1 MQLTVCELLEA
12 VNGSL
17 LYGNESE
24 TFRFVS
30 TDSRDQMTTQ
40 LFIPLVGETH
50 DGHNYIETAIE
61 HGAVGFLT
69 QYTNAP
75 TTAKFAVKVADT
87 TKALGMLASYV
98 LAKSRATVIG
108 ITGSVGKTTTRQ
120 FVAAVVS
127 KLGKTIATSGNF
139 NNHIGLPLTI
149 LKMEGDEEYVVLEMG
164 MNHLGEISY
173 LSNIAKPDYG
183 IITMVGTSHIE
194 YLGSRENILKAKLEI
209 TDGMKEKGVLLLNGD
224 NDLLSTV
231 KPSFQTEYFGKTN
244 AKYPYEILSETDPAQ
259 FILDGFAYQ
268 IPICGA
274 HNIQNASAAIL
285 LGKLLGAT
293 NEQIQAGLM
302 EFETVGY
309 RQKTETVGDITIIA
323 DCYNASLDS
332 DIAALSVL
340 SQTSGQRKVAVLGPI
355 GELGEHLSAI
365 LEAVGHAVFAHKI
378 DRLICV
384 EEDAC
389 FIAKGAKEAGMDES
403 AISCYSSKEK
413 FISNIPALFHPDDVV
428 LFKASRKYRFE
439 ELCEKLKQHLIQNK
453 E

>member
-12 VNGSL
+12 VGGSL
-17 LYGNESE
+17 LYGDSSQ

-40 LFIPLVGETH
+40 LFIPLIGETH
-50 DGHNYIETAIE
+50 DGHNYIEKAIE
-61 HGAVGFLT
+61 NGAVGFIT
-69 QYTNAP
+69 QYTDCP
-75 TTAKFAVKVADT
+75 TAAKFAVKVDDT
-87 TKALGMLASYV
+87 TKALGMLAAYV
-98 LAKSRATVIG
+98 LSKSDVTVIG

-120 FVAAVVS
+120 FVASVVS

-139 NNHIGLPLTI
+139 NNHIGLPLTV
-149 LKMEGDEEYVVLEMG
+149 LKMEGDEKYVVLEMG

-173 LSNIAKPDYG
+173 LSNIAKPDFA

-209 TDGMKEKGVLLLNGD
+209 TDGMKETGVLLLNGD

-231 KPSFQTEYFGKTN
+231 NASYQTEYFGKN
-244 AKYPYEILSETDPAQ
+244 NGKYPYEILSETAPAK
-259 FILDGFAYQ
+259 FLSDGFIYQ
-268 IPICGA
+268 IPISGA

-293 NEQIQAGLM
+293 NEQIQSGLWD
-302 EFETVGY
+302 FETVGY
-309 RQKTETVGDITIIA
+309 RQKTETIGNITMIA

-340 SQTSGQRKVAVLGPI
+340 KNTNGQRKVAVLGPI

-365 LEAVGHAVFAHKI
+365 LEEVGNAVFNHKI
-378 DRLICV
+378 DHLICV
-384 EEDAC
+384 EKDAC
-389 FIAKGAKEAGMDES
+389 FIADGAKKAGMSET
-403 AISCYSSKEK
+403 AISYYPSKEE
-413 FISNIPALFHPDDVV
+413 FISDIPALFQPDDVV

-439 ELCEKLKQHLIQNK
+439 ELCEKLKQHLLQNK